1 MASSCRRSASYLVS
15 IKLRRPRT
23 VCNSSKR
30 EQSSIA
36 GNSTFSGNNE
46 LLTSLNNHD
55 ITSLSSNLN
64 KNGYTKTS
72 HPILSRQ
79 TTNRIKSQLPKLF
92 RGEFDTGIY
101 PDEWH
106 WREGISLPNAAREMC
121 NSWKSNRCIASVVL
135 NKELGEFVAKVMGW
149 ESVRIAQD
157 DLVWKPP
164 SSSCAD
170 DNKKQHTITRIDTVG
185 FHQDSAYISVQFE
198 PYENNS
204 LTVWMG
210 SAQWKFQVLSQ
221 SRKNILL
228 RACRSSHS
236 LLLKSKCH

>member
-1 MASSCRRSASYLVS
+1 MASMASCRRSVSYLVS
-15 IKLRRPRT
+15 IKLRSPRT

-30 EQSSIA
+30 EQSSVA
-36 GNSTFSGNNE
+36 GNSSCTGNDE

-64 KNGYTKTS
+64 TNGYTQTS

-79 TTNRIKSQLPKLF
+79 TTNRIKSQMLKLF

-106 WREGISLPNAAREMC
+106 WREGISLPNAARAIC

-170 DNKKQHTITRIDTVG
+170 DNKKQHTITRIDTVV
-185 FHQDSAYISVQFE
+185 FHQDSVYISVQF
-198 PYENNS
+198 
-204 LTVWMG
+204 
-210 SAQWKFQVLSQ
+210 
-221 SRKNILL
+221 
-228 RACRSSHS
+228 
-236 LLLKSKCH
+236 